1 MSLKFHYRMFMS
13 RSSQTSLIVYLA
25 LVEKL
30 VAYFQ
35 SQEGGATVTISMG
48 IDPAD
53 DRSIKLLARVRRRE
67 RGEERGR
74 EGRREERRRERER
87 GGGV

>member
-13 RSSQTSLIVYLA
+13 RSAQTSLIVYLA

-35 SQEGGATVTISMG
+35 SQDGGATVTVSMG

-53 DRSIKLLARVRRRE
+53 DRSIKLLARVS
-67 RGEERGR
+67 
-74 EGRREERRRERER
+74 
-87 GGGV
+87 V